1 MCTCKFVQRPAPLLS
16 MEAYED
22 EETPLGQL
30 VEAAGRDE
38 GTVWHRVS
46 ASSGAK
52 LLLVCLT
59 EDCMSLHPAMGRQS
73 GALFC

>member
-1 MCTCKFVQRPAPLLS
+1 MQRPAPLLS

-46 ASSGAK
+46 APAGVR
-52 LLLVCLT
+52 LLLVRLMKVC
-59 EDCMSLHPAMGRQS
+59 HQS
-73 GALFC
+73 KP